1 MIAAIVGSRD
11 FNDYDKLCKFIYK
24 TCIDENYSI
33 REIVSGGARGADKLG
48 EQFAKNYNLSLKI
61 YEADWQK
68 YGRRAGFVR
77 KSVNPF
83 GGDLCFGW
91 LGSLRLYLYKPLG
104 CVSTLWNWMPAG
116 KDITMHYQKVLKM
129 PEAQAGLLYLRQ
141 LQETHP

>member
-48 EQFAKNYNLSLKI
+48 EQFAKNYNLLLKV

-77 KSVNPF
+77 NVDIIKYCDICFAFWDGESHGKKHMIDIAEEKGLDKRVVN
-83 GGDLCFGW
+83 
-91 LGSLRLYLYKPLG
+91 Y
-104 CVSTLWNWMPAG
+104 G
-116 KDITMHYQKVLKM
+116 KI
-129 PEAQAGLLYLRQ
+129 
-141 LQETHP
+141 